1 MPVYLKS
8 ILAVAKEYERE
19 GKISELKR
27 KLCFCETTKLPGFP
41 GSKPCLALRQSKW
54 TVIGGYSSDELKKDI
69 SFYGGIKDTVV
80 RRFLHDEETRKLS
93 IY

>member
-1 MPVYLKS
+1 MYLKS

-80 RRFLHDEETRKLS
+80 RRFLHDEETRELS